1 MEELEKE
8 LESTEKEHLELK
20 AELRVD
26 EDKTLV
32 DAVEELRRQ
41 QIEAV
46 DKSIKRKAE
55 CENLEATNL
64 ELEGSVERQR
74 LKIES
79 FEIERGEEG
88 GKLSGLRKEFEV
100 LKIRCEQL
108 SVSEKE
114 GKDQSESSEKEL
126 KKTQQERNRL
136 KETLASKSREKLEDE
151 RDRLTIVIAQLEEEL
166 HAANAMVQAFVTDGS
181 SEKATEMAAQAL
193 RDEMEE
199 LKFQIDDYR
208 RVSEEEKVAREAA
221 ELEIERLKEDVAA
234 LVSLGDKEN
243 ASNEIQLRTAKATER
258 LKRKERAEIEQ
269 LHKSLFR
276 AMDEL
281 EVARAAEK
289 SANEKLSKV
298 RLQTSICEQEI
309 MAAKSEVYFLTQ
321 AMEEMRLAEESKAA
335 SLEYR
340 ISSLEDENDVLRKYH
355 AGDLDNARNELA
367 QVTMEKDRILHQLK
381 ESEKTNASLVFA
393 ASKGES
399 NDSDDTESLEGEI
412 TRLRVENAHLIT
424 VASDDK
430 VRHERRLREA
440 LAAHAATA
448 EADTILEHEL
458 RIAAEA
464 TIQTLKVELED
475 LRNEEKREGSP
486 PDMDDKNR
494 SIEELTNEIESLK
507 FDFQVIQKENSNLKS
522 KMEKAASK
530 AKTQIDFITDDC
542 RKAQA
547 KAHKLERE
555 GRYEAAVKSEVAK
568 LRMPQGLSTPEIRV
582 TAHDDWMLV
591 SNAPAAT
598 DRFGPSLTNAEAFDL
613 IRKQK
618 EDIQEERTMYLEF
631 LAEHDD
637 LLALLAQHDLE
648 RTCLKEA
655 MFEAGLQAA
664 VDEAVRKAEE
674 KSAEQYGRIIR
685 IS

>member
-88 GKLSGLRKEFEV
+88 GKLSGLQKEFEV